1 MAKDFLNNKEANKA
15 DAARKEREQSN
26 QNLEKSLTNQLDSL
40 STIDRLLNKA
50 LKTEGQREA
59 VLENSLELQQDLTK
73 EQHEK
78 AMLDQQSLEASVE
91 MANGV
96 RDQVKGMMSLVTGAR
111 TFVAVLLTNPF
122 VALAAAALVL
132 IKALYEGFIAAR
144 DLRKELGGSL
154 ATSADFALKM
164 KLVEGSLLL
173 QKFSSEGVKEN
184 FDAIRKNLGGVNQA
198 STGFLINFSKIT
210 QMTGASGENLA
221 TILSIQESVS
231 DASRETLLAQME
243 ANSLMIEMKGIA
255 PEAVFNDLAEN
266 AEFFA
271 TNMKAGTKNVMN
283 TAIQARKLGL
293 NLSTVTKISES
304 LLDFESS
311 IEKQM
316 EASMLLGRQ
325 LNLDK
330 ARQLAFMGKH
340 TEMMDEVL
348 KQVGGEAE
356 FTKMLPI
363 ARQKLAE
370 SVGVDVGELARLA
383 REKQTGVAEAKVK
396 GPVEKTLDVATKS
409 MNYLFDI
416 REDQKA
422 GNQYGKK
429 TAIAVED

>member
-164 KLVEGSLLL
+164 KLVAISKKI
-173 QKFSSEGVKEN
+173 QKFP
-184 FDAIRKNLGGVNQA
+184 AIC
-198 STGFLINFSKIT
+198 
-210 QMTGASGENLA
+210 
-221 TILSIQESVS
+221 
-231 DASRETLLAQME
+231 
-243 ANSLMIEMKGIA
+243 
-255 PEAVFNDLAEN
+255 
-266 AEFFA
+266 
-271 TNMKAGTKNVMN
+271 
-283 TAIQARKLGL
+283 
-293 NLSTVTKISES
+293 
-304 LLDFESS
+304 
-311 IEKQM
+311 
-316 EASMLLGRQ
+316 
-325 LNLDK
+325 
-330 ARQLAFMGKH
+330 
-340 TEMMDEVL
+340 
-348 KQVGGEAE
+348 
-356 FTKMLPI
+356 
-363 ARQKLAE
+363 
-370 SVGVDVGELARLA
+370 
-383 REKQTGVAEAKVK
+383 
-396 GPVEKTLDVATKS
+396 
-409 MNYLFDI
+409 
-416 REDQKA
+416 
-422 GNQYGKK
+422 
-429 TAIAVED
+429 